1 MEIGFL
7 ELLAQYSF
15 WLGFSAMA
23 GGVLYFALER
33 QSLAV
38 EYQLVGTLSAA
49 VALVAAINYFYMK
62 SQFDLGDAGQFAQFP
77 THFRYVDWLLTTP
90 MLLAIVPIL
99 IGLKEGT
106 KGLMAQLIVADIIM
120 IAAGYVGETSI
131 NAELGPTL
139 VGWLFFFI
147 AVAAFIFILFT
158 LYATLSSAEANLP
171 RKRAERI
178 GTLKVFISVG
188 WLIYPL
194 GFLMALVW
202 DGASGGALR
211 ELLYNIADVVTK
223 VGFGIVAVAAAKDA
237 SYVPVADAEGERA

>member
-1 MEIGFL
+1 MDIGFL
-7 ELLAQYSF
+7 ELLTQYSF

-23 GGVLYFALER
+23 GGVIYFALER

-49 VALVAAINYFYMK
+49 VALIAAINYFYMK
-62 SQFDLGDAGQFAQFP
+62 NEFAIGEAGSFASFP

-90 MLLAIVPIL
+90 LLLAIIPVL

-106 KGLMAQLIVADIIM
+106 KGLMAQLLVADIVM
-120 IAAGYVGETSI
+120 IASGYIGEISI
-131 NAELGPTL
+131 NANFGGTL
-139 VGWLFFFI
+139 VGWLFFAI
-147 AVAAFIFILFT
+147 AVMAFMFILFT

-171 RKRAERI
+171 PQRAQAI
-178 GTLKVFISVG
+178 GTLKVFISIG

-211 ELLYNIADVVTK
+211 EFIYNIADIVTK
-223 VGFGIVAVAAAKDA
+223 IGFGIMAVAVAKDA
-237 SYVPVADAEGERA
+237 SYVEVGDSETV

>member
-1 MEIGFL
+1 MEVGFL

-62 SQFDLGDAGQFAQFP
+62 SQFDIGDAGQFAQFP

-99 IGLKEGT
+99 IGLKAGT
-106 KGLMAQLIVADIIM
+106 KGLMAQLIVADVIM
-120 IAAGYVGETSI
+120 ITAGYVGETSI

-178 GTLKVFISVG
+178 GTLKIFISLG

-194 GFLMALVW
+194 GFLMALIW

-211 ELLYNIADVVTK
+211 ELLYNIADVITK

-237 SYVPVADAEGERA
+237 SYVPVGEAEGERA